1 MLRWHACRDPK
12 VYGNSPQLF
21 VVPDS
26 GNPSIKVDHIV
37 VKLWGA
43 GGGSCNS
50 MYSQGGAGGFVQTKL
65 RVFSGQI
72 LAVFVGG
79 GGQGTNSGRPGS
91 GGTNGG
97 ADGGFGDFGGAGGGG
112 STSIHGV
119 SPDLSVDRQA
129 ILEAQ
134 AVLEDG
140 DLSVLMAIPLV
151 VAAGGGGA
159 GHTDYCCGYVVR
171 MHTSSVPSGA
181 VVGVVGVVTSFL
193 LCVSECRHGG
203 GGGGASVLNA
213 TAERG
218 EGMPGYA
225 PVDTP
230 RSATGN
236 PSLAHD
242 VYNDE
247 RDLTDFPPYSNNLDH
262 GLAPQVLCVLCFSV
276 IVCSRCPLH
285 FFIRPI

>member
-1 MLRWHACRDPK
+1 M
-12 VYGNSPQLF
+12 YGNSPQLF

-26 GNPSIKVDHIV
+26 GNPSVRVDHIV

-91 GGTNGG
+91 GGNNGG

-119 SPDLSVDRQA
+119 SPDVSGDRKA
-129 ILEAQ
+129 TLEAQ
-134 AVLEDG
+134 SILEEG

-159 GHTDYCCGYVVR
+159 GHTDYCCGCVIQLQFALCFVL
-171 MHTSSVPSGA
+171 MTCLPIEPDWCLC
-181 VVGVVGVVTSFL
+181 L
-193 LCVSECRHGG
+193 LFFSHGG
-203 GGGGASVLNA
+203 GGGGGQVLNA
-213 TAERG
+213 TVERG
-218 EGMPGYA
+218 AGMPGYA

-230 RSATGN
+230 RTATGN
-236 PSLAHD
+236 PELAHNA
-242 VYNDE
+242 YNDA
-247 RDLTDFPPYSNNLDH
+247 RDFTDFPPYSNNLDH
-262 GLAPQVLCVLCFSV
+262 GLAPQVSRWGPVMWLDISIGPFTCTV
-276 IVCSRCPLH
+276 VCLRRILP
-285 FFIRPI
+285 R